1 MTRTEFFHMAAISI
15 ACEAFKDYPSYG
27 TEDEID
33 EGLKERFVID
43 PKDPIDR
50 EIYSKGNVWTSRV
63 VWAAEKLTNFI
74 EENWQTFD
82 PE

>member
-1 MTRTEFFHMAAISI
+1 MAAISI
-15 ACEAFKDYPSYG
+15 ACEAFKSYPDYG

-43 PKDPIDR
+43 AKDPIDSDF
-50 EIYSKGNVWTSRV
+50 YSNRNMWTYRV
-63 VWAAEKLTNFI
+63 AHAAEDLAIYIDKY
-74 EENWQTFD
+74 WQTFD

>member
-15 ACEAFKDYPSYG
+15 ACEAFKSYPDYG

-43 PKDPIDR
+43 AKDPIDSDF
-50 EIYSKGNVWTSRV
+50 YSNRNMWTYRV
-63 VWAAEKLTNFI
+63 AHAAEDLAICIDKY
-74 EENWQTFD
+74 WQTFD

>member
-15 ACEAFKDYPSYG
+15 ACEAFKDFPTYG
-27 TEDEID
+27 KEDEID

-50 EIYSKGNVWTSRV
+50 DFYSNRNMWTYRV
-63 VWAAEKLTNFI
+63 AHAAEDLANFI
-74 EENWQTFD
+74 DKYWQTFD